1 MKDRKKLEILK
12 TKEQIVSKR
21 TSEGKFWNVN
31 NIGITCRYRVSRYLY
46 KYFLSGILDIFNL
59 PGLFVKFKNNFW
71 LRSSQ
76 NDFIL
81 KKISSSPFYLSPPTY
96 IAIFTPLVRF
106 LRNRMKY
113 SIIQYSMYITF
124 NYLYKQIILN
134 VTKIYTSCSF
144 FSYLIRYL
152 IFLLAIFVPLI

>member
-1 MKDRKKLEILK
+1 MKDRKKLKILK

-71 LRSSQ
+71 LRYDQARMILFWKKSAALPFIYLHPRTLQSLPHSY
-76 NDFIL
+76 DFYEIEWNIQL
-81 KKISSSPFYLSPPTY
+81 FNIQCTLRLITY
-96 IAIFTPLVRF
+96 T
-106 LRNRMKY
+106 NK
-113 SIIQYSMYITF
+113 
-124 NYLYKQIILN
+124 
-134 VTKIYTSCSF
+134 
-144 FSYLIRYL
+144 
-152 IFLLAIFVPLI
+152 

>member
-71 LRSSQ
+71 LRYDQARMILFWKKSAALP
-76 NDFIL
+76 FI
-81 KKISSSPFYLSPPTY
+81 YLHPRTLQSL
-96 IAIFTPLVRF
+96 LVRF

-134 VTKIYTSCSF
+134 VTKIYISCSF
-144 FSYLIRYL
+144 FNYLFVTLFFYSPSL
-152 IFLLAIFVPLI
+152 FL

>member
-71 LRSSQ
+71 LRYDQAGMILFWKKSAALPFIYLHPRTLQSLPHSY
-76 NDFIL
+76 DFYEIEWNIQL
-81 KKISSSPFYLSPPTY
+81 FNIQCTLRLITY
-96 IAIFTPLVRF
+96 T
-106 LRNRMKY
+106 NK
-113 SIIQYSMYITF
+113 
-124 NYLYKQIILN
+124 
-134 VTKIYTSCSF
+134 
-144 FSYLIRYL
+144 
-152 IFLLAIFVPLI
+152 

>member
-1 MKDRKKLEILK
+1 MIKPEWFYSEKNQQLSLLFIS
-12 TKEQIVSKR
+12 THVSH
-21 TSEGKFWNVN
+21 V
-31 NIGITCRYRVSRYLY
+31 
-46 KYFLSGILDIFNL
+46 
-59 PGLFVKFKNNFW
+59 
-71 LRSSQ
+71 
-76 NDFIL
+76 
-81 KKISSSPFYLSPPTY
+81 Y

-134 VTKIYTSCSF
+134 VTKIYTNCSF

>member
-71 LRSSQ
+71 LRYDQARMILFWKKSAALP
-76 NDFIL
+76 FI
-81 KKISSSPFYLSPPTY
+81 YLHPRFPRLHCDLYPTRT
-96 IAIFTPLVRF
+96 IFTKS
-106 LRNRMKY
+106 NE
-113 SIIQYSMYITF
+113 IF
-124 NYLYKQIILN
+124 NYLIFN
-134 VTKIYTSCSF
+134 VHY
-144 FSYLIRYL
+144 
-152 IFLLAIFVPLI
+152 V